1 MKIKIENTA
10 FPKEPNVGIEEMSIT
25 YIQSADTNDDRVN
38 YQRIKIS
45 TVSVPCCEED
55 GEEPPY
61 YFNFEILP
69 FDDETPGHWSVEHG
83 EELLTLFNDFF
94 ERLKHKHEENKDAHN

>member
-1 MKIKIENTA
+1 MKIEIENTA

-25 YIQSADTNDDRVN
+25 YIQPADTNDDRVH

-45 TVSVPCCEED
+45 TVSVPGCEED
-55 GEEPPY
+55 EEEPPY

-94 ERLKHKHEENKDAHN
+94 ERLKHKHEENK